1 MFALNQFPALSTGFP
16 DVCLTPIIVPVPL
29 PYPNMAFECTGFP
42 AAYNIL
48 VGGAPVHNM
57 STILLPSIGDL
68 PGIMGVAS
76 GMVMGPNLSLVN
88 SFTCLMGALPTK
100 RVTSFGTS
108 NLINTESIALVP
120 NQFTTLVLAS

>member
-1 MFALNQFPALSTGFP
+1 MSLGFP
-16 DVCLTPIIVPVPL
+16 DVCITPIPMPFPVPVPI
-29 PYPNMAFECTGFP
+29 PYPNIALECCGVP

-48 VGGAPVHNM
+48 VGCAPVHNM
-57 STILLPSIGDL
+57 ATMIPLSMGDL

-76 GMVMGPNLSLVN
+76 GMVMGPNFSFVN

-108 NLINTESIALVP
+108 NVINSPSLALTP
-120 NQFTTLVLAS
+120 NQFRVLVLSP